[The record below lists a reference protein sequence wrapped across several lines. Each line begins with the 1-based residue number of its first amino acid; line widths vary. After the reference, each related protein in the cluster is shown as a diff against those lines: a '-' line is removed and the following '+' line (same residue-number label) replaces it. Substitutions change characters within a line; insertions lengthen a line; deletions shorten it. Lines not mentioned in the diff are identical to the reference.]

1 VGNTVGLMDS
11 PEAMWDKLRPAVTDP
26 ARQKKTDPGDP
37 DKCAAIFPLHRAFS
51 TDTTVAE
58 VEANCRGAKW
68 GCIDCKKV
76 LHANMVAELTP
87 IRSRAAELK
96 TAPAA
101 VDAAFAEGAE
111 KARAVARATIADVKS
126 RMGLPQ

>member
-1 VGNTVGLMDS
+1 
-11 PEAMWDKLRPAVTDP
+11 
-26 ARQKKTDPGDP
+26 
-37 DKCAAIFPLHRAFS
+37 
-51 TDTTVAE
+51 
-58 VEANCRGAKW
+58 
-68 GCIDCKKV
+68 
-76 LHANMVAELTP
+76 MVAELTP